1 MSLRL
6 APVVVLL
13 LAACA
18 AWDTSSPNQGP
29 PPADT
34 PTPSSRYAPPPPAR
48 PGDPGDPEPE
58 IRVAIASVQL
68 LDDCP
73 EPEAER
79 AARADNDE
87 EAKRSG
93 DARSWCSQSTV
104 QMALGSD
111 RAGPFRIEAVRVLD
125 GAKARVAGSSRLRAP
140 TRWDPQ
146 NASYLPWDEQ
156 IAAGGDLKISYKL
169 GLLDLSG
176 AGPLVGSDFNVF
188 SGPFVLELDV
198 SVGGVRRTVRSPQFV
213 RQNDD
218 MVET

>member
-1 MSLRL
+1 MSFRL

-29 PPADT
+29 PPGET
-34 PTPSSRYAPPPPAR
+34 PTPSSHYAPPPPAR
-48 PGDPGDPEPE
+48 PGDPTDPEPE

-79 AARADNDE
+79 AERSERD

-93 DARSWCSQSTV
+93 NWCSQSTV
-104 QMALGSD
+104 QLAVGSD

-125 GAKARVAGSSRLRAP
+125 AQTRVAGSSRLRAP
-140 TRWDPQ
+140 TRWDQ
-146 NASYLPWDEQ
+146 QGGSYLPWDERV
-156 IAAGGDLKISYKL
+156 AAGGDMKISYKL
-169 GLLDLSG
+169 GVLDLTSPG
-176 AGPLVGSDFNVF
+176 SVG
-188 SGPFVLELDV
+188 GPFMLELDV
-198 SVGGVRRTVRSPQFV
+198 SVGGVRRTVRSPQFI
-213 RQNDD
+213 RRNDD